1 MTRLFLAAA
10 FAAFFLSG
18 CIGTIVSAPFKVA
31 GEVIDV
37 VLP

>member
-1 MTRLFLAAA
+1 MIRLFLIAATAA
-10 FAAFFLSG
+10 FLLSG

-31 GEVIDV
+31 GEVIDT

>member
-1 MTRLFLAAA
+1 MRLFSIALIIS
-10 FAAFFLSG
+10 FLFSG

-31 GEVIDV
+31 GDVIDT